1 MTYLPGILLGQ
12 ITKTS
17 GFEGAVL
24 VRLEKKFI
32 ENIPEPES
40 VFLEIEGRPVPF
52 LISSLEYPG
61 ADVLKLSFVGYTSVD
76 TVDEF
81 KGCNVFLTTPSEEDQ
96 EESGLSF
103 LKGFKVADQDNK
115 AIGRIREIIANPGQ
129 LLLEIETENSEELLL
144 PFHEDLIIR
153 IDRRRKIVSM
163 EIPEGLLDI
172 NR

>member
-1 MTYLPGILLGQ
+1 MTYIPGILLGQ

-52 LISSLEYPG
+52 LISSIEYPG
-61 ADVLKLSFVGYTSVD
+61 ADLLKLSFEGYTTVNSVE
-76 TVDEF
+76 EF
-81 KGCNVFLTTPSEEDQ
+81 KGCNVFLTTTGKDGAEEPDI
-96 EESGLSF
+96 SL
-103 LKGFKVADQDNK
+103 LRGFKLADQQK
-115 AIGRIREIIANPGQ
+115 RIIGTIGEIISNPGQ
-129 LLLEIETENSEELLL
+129 LLLEITTEGNEELLVPL
-144 PFHEDLIIR
+144 HEDLIMKIDKRKR
-153 IDRRRKIVSM
+153 IVFMD
-163 EIPEGLLDI
+163 IPEGLLDI

>member
-1 MTYLPGILLGQ
+1 MTYIPGILLGQ

-61 ADVLKLSFVGYTSVD
+61 ADALKLSFEGYTSVD
-76 TVDEF
+76 KVEEF
-81 KGCNVFLTTPSEEDQ
+81 KGCNVFLTTPSEEGRD
-96 EESGLSF
+96 ESDLSL
-103 LKGFKVADQDNK
+103 LKGFKVADQDNTI
-115 AIGRIREIIANPGQ
+115 IGKIREIITNPGQ
-129 LLLEIETENSEELLL
+129 LLLEIVTDSNEEFLL

-153 IDRRRKIVSM
+153 IDRRRKVVSM